1 MLKHVTPGKTAFD
14 FDPLGS
20 LMGTGGGAILWAGQ
34 GKRSVEC
41 GDLFGA
47 LQSFQRSLEID
58 IDCLEA
64 WTGLSEV
71 FARMQDPRRAH
82 ACLDMARRIRKASA
96 REATA

>member
-1 MLKHVTPGKTAFD
+1 MLKSVAPGKTTFD
-14 FDPLGS
+14 YDPLGA
-20 LMGTGGGAILWAGQ
+20 LAGAGGGAILWVGQ
-34 GKRSVEC
+34 GKMYVER

-58 IDCLEA
+58 VDCVEA

-71 FARMQDPRRAH
+71 FTRMQDRRRAD
-82 ACLDMARRIRKASA
+82 ACLEVARRIRSVSA

>member
-1 MLKHVTPGKTAFD
+1 MLKHVTPGKTLFD
-14 FDPLGS
+14 FDPLS
-20 LMGTGGGAILWAGQ
+20 ALMGAGGGASLWAGQ
-34 GKRSVEC
+34 GKMCVER

-71 FARMQDPRRAH
+71 FARMQDPRRVD
-82 ACLDMARRIRKASA
+82 ACLEVARRICKASA

>member
-1 MLKHVTPGKTAFD
+1 MLKSGTQGRTAFE
-14 FDPLGS
+14 FDPLGA
-20 LMGTGGGAILWAGQ
+20 LVGAGGGAVLWAGQ
-34 GKRSVEC
+34 GKLHVRR

-71 FARMQDPRRAH
+71 FTRMEDPRRAV
-82 ACLDMARRIRKASA
+82 ACLEVARRIRTASA
-96 REATA
+96 REVTA

>member
-1 MLKHVTPGKTAFD
+1 MLKGATQGRPVRE
-14 FDPLGS
+14 FDPLGA
-20 LMGTGGGAILWAGQ
+20 LVGAGGGAVLWAGQ
-34 GKRSVEC
+34 GKQHVRR

-71 FARMQDPRRAH
+71 FTGMQDHQRAA
-82 ACLDMARRIRKASA
+82 ACLEVVRRIRTASA
-96 REATA
+96 REVTA